1 MQGMTQT
8 SATPTSTSP
17 VAQRAIDT
25 IVIHCSAT
33 HSGQPLGNG
42 TYGSAAAVID
52 RWHASRGFA
61 RQSVDVQRYNPS
73 LKSIGY
79 HFVIDVDGTCEI
91 GRSIQEVG
99 AHAAGNNA
107 RSIGICMVG
116 GIERDGLYTLAQWG
130 TLRDLV
136 RSLKTPQIKR
146 VVGHRDLSPD
156 ANGDG
161 IINSRDWLKTCP
173 GFDVQEWVAA
183 DMRPLAKHVWVE
195 AVHA

>member
-1 MQGMTQT
+1 MPGMVNT
-8 SATPTSTSP
+8 TPTPTSP
-17 VAQRAIDT
+17 VARRAIDT
-25 IVIHCSAT
+25 IVINCSAT

-61 RQSVDVQRYNPS
+61 RQSADVQRYNPS

-107 RSIGICMVG
+107 HSIGICIVG
-116 GIERDGLYTLAQWG
+116 GLERDALYTPEQWAMLA
-130 TLRDLV
+130 DLV
-136 RSLKTPQIKR
+136 RSLKTPSISR
-146 VVGHRDLSPD
+146 IVGHRDLSPD
-156 ANGDG
+156 ANNDG
-161 IINSRDWLKTCP
+161 VIDSRDWLKTCP
-173 GFDVQEWVAA
+173 GFDVREWLAA
-183 DMRPLAKHVWVE
+183 GMKPLAKHVF
-195 AVHA
+195 AGGNHHD